1 MKNGWDRRRLRD
13 VTTKIGSGATPLG
26 GEAAYKAAGI
36 SLIRSLNVYDDGF
49 RTKDLAFLDDKQAA
63 RLNNVIVEPGDVLLN
78 ITGASVAR
86 CCVVPNDQLP
96 ARVNQHV
103 SIVRPVKHRLLPE
116 CLHYML
122 ISRDYKNRLLAVGE
136 DGGSTRQAITKAQ
149 IQEFEI
155 ELPPLPEQQRIVA
168 ILDEAFEGIATAKAH
183 AEKNLQNA
191 PAIFESYLDALFNQ
205 RGDGWVNTTLEKVL
219 AVQPQNGWSPPAANH
234 SSFGTPVLTL
244 SSVTGFRFRPDKI
257 KFTSAPTDSRRHY
270 WVKNG
275 DFLISRSNTPELVGH
290 VAIAKEI
297 SEPTIYPDLIMRM
310 NPMPDRIVTEFLYY
324 QLRTPALRKEI
335 TGRAQGAN
343 PTMKKISNGAVKTL
357 PITVPPIAKQQA
369 IVGTLNAAVEE
380 AERLASIYKRKLT
393 ALEDLKMSL
402 LYRAFAGELTGS
414 KTAELIEAVA

>member
-1 MKNGWDRRRLRD
+1 MNIDWERQPLRE

-26 GEAAYKAAGI
+26 GESAYKADGVA
-36 SLIRSLNVYDDGF
+36 LIRSLNVYDDGF
-49 RTKDLAFLDDKQAA
+49 RTKDLAFLDDEQAA

-86 CCVVPNDQLP
+86 CCVVPDDQLP

-103 SIVRPVKHRLLPE
+103 SIVRPMKHLLLPK

-155 ELPPLPEQQRIVA
+155 ELPPLSEQERIVA
-168 ILDEAFEGIATAKAH
+168 ILDEAFKSISCAKVN
-183 AEKNLQNA
+183 AEKSLRKA
-191 PAIFESYLDALFNQ
+191 SAIFESSLDALFKR
-205 RGDGWVNTTLEKVL
+205 RGDGWVDATLEEVL

-234 SSFGTPVLTL
+234 STSGTPVLTL
-244 SSVTGFRFRPDKI
+244 SSVTGFRFKPDKI
-257 KFTSAPTDSRRHY
+257 KFTSAITDSRRHY

-275 DFLISRSNTPELVGH
+275 DLLITRSNTPELVGH

-297 SEPTIYPDLIMRM
+297 GEATIYPDLIMRM
-310 NPMPDRIVTEFLYY
+310 NPMPDRMITEFLYY

-343 PTMKKISNGAVKTL
+343 PTMKKISNGAVRTL
-357 PITVPPIAKQQA
+357 PITVPPISKQWA
-369 IVGTLNAAVEE
+369 IIGTLNAIAEE
-380 AERLASIYKRKLT
+380 TEHLAGLYKRKLV
-393 ALEDLKMSL
+393 ALDALKHSL
-402 LYRAFAGELTGS
+402 LHRAFAGELTGG
-414 KTAELIEAVA
+414 KTSELIEAVA